1 MKDVEDFVF
10 NNLQCLA
17 IALAKSAKLPESQ
30 VRRLLLNDLE
40 KDLEKETL
48 THNVRCRLL
57 SLGVYVLYS
66 YGKMAGENR
75 FCLRGNLFR
84 VFVRK
89 CYSKFACR

>member
-75 FCLRGNLFR
+75 FC
-84 VFVRK
+84 
-89 CYSKFACR
+89 S